1 MSDNDKRR
9 EVQVG
14 FVLEVFNH
22 SIDAMARFAP
32 DLSTEDVLA
41 MLMLA
46 LAVKVREGGTPL
58 AGWLMAANAAY
69 DSAGDLIAFNEK
81 ASKPNVAQA

>member
-14 FVLEVFNH
+14 FVLEVFNQ
-22 SIDAMARFAP
+22 SIDTMAQLVP
-32 DLSTEDVLA
+32 DLGPEDVVAL
-41 MLMLA
+41 LMVA
-46 LAVKVREGGTPL
+46 LAVRVRAGGTPK

-69 DSAGDLIAFNEK
+69 DSAGDLIAFSEK